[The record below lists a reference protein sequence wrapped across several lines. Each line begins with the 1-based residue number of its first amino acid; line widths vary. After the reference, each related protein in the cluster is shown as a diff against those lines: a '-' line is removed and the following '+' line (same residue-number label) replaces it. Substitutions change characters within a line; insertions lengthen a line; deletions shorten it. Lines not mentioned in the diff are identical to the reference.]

1 VQDSQRRDGRAECRA
16 PWRPA
21 DEASWQA
28 NHSEFTD
35 AAKLSHKL
43 CLEKVG
49 PTAIDF
55 SAKSYIS
62 LKKGKRAWWPMWP
75 RQDGY
80 YVYIPGGPG
89 GAEDQPSDLY
99 AQVKDNLA
107 DLGIEPAWSF
117 KYNGGAKAPSPARHK
132 STLSILYR

>member
-1 VQDSQRRDGRAECRA
+1 MISR
-16 PWRPA
+16 
-21 DEASWQA
+21 
-28 NHSEFTD
+28 
-35 AAKLSHKL
+35 
-43 CLEKVG
+43 
-49 PTAIDF
+49 
-55 SAKSYIS
+55 SYIS

-99 AQVKDNLA
+99 AELKESLA

-117 KYNGGAKAPSPARHK
+117 KYNGGANPIAFSVSKNLLAHSKIIDLMKTAYE
-132 STLSILYR
+132 LA